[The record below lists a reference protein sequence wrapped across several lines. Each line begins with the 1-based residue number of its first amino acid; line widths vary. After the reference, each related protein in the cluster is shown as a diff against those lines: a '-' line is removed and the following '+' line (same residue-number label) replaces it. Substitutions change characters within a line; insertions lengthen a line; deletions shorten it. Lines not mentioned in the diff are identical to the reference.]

1 MQPQTQPS
9 IRQLS
14 PIPQSEYACT
24 RAEVAKALGGI
35 SVQAVAAIEKRA
47 LNKLRLKLLA
57 RGVNK
62 PTVREVLEEIERSTP
77 IEYDLCN

>member
-1 MQPQTQPS
+1 M
-9 IRQLS
+9 
-14 PIPQSEYACT
+14 
-24 RAEVAKALGGI
+24 AKALGGI

-77 IEYDLCN
+77 IEYDLCI